1 MQRLIQDSS
10 GLIYPQ
16 DGGWGRREFDSFDIV
31 GFWDAAYFA
40 LLLLGRVA
48 MYCWSSGDMA
58 MNLMAIPNTF
68 LSSRSKLSDHTIL
81 PITRMDLAP
90 GGSRIIEMRWSS
102 SDSAEERIKTP
113 ATLISLVFPAIEP
126 WRVSMTVGQ
135 LTWVLGC
142 ILVSI
147 SMIVRLFEW
156 FNSYV
161 PVSYA
166 VVM

>member
-1 MQRLIQDSS
+1 M
-10 GLIYPQ
+10 
-16 DGGWGRREFDSFDIV
+16 EFDSLDIV
-31 GFWDAAYFA
+31 GFSDATYFA
-40 LLLLGRVA
+40 LLLLERVA
-48 MYCWSSGDMA
+48 MYCWSSGDIA
-58 MNLMAIPNTF
+58 MNLMAIPNTS

-102 SDSAEERIKTP
+102 SGSAEERIKTR

-126 WRVSMTVGQ
+126 WLVSMTVGQ

-147 SMIVRLFEW
+147 SIIVRLFE
-156 FNSYV
+156 
-161 PVSYA
+161 
-166 VVM
+166 